1 MEEKITKETIF
12 FDNSAT
18 TKPAPEVVEA
28 MRNALEVQWGNPSSL
43 HSSGLDAEHLVSDA
57 RNAVLSALGVKR
69 GEGTIYFTSGGTESN
84 NTAIFGT
91 VYAKGGSSR
100 HVISTA
106 SEHPSVREPLKRLEA
121 DGVKV
126 TRLSTKGGRID
137 IDELK
142 AALTPDT
149 RLVTLML
156 VNNETGAL
164 YDIKSAFEA
173 VHRYDPKITTHCDA
187 TQAFKKVKFTPSSIG
202 ADLVTISSHKIHGPK
217 GIGALYVSKAVKTNK
232 RLIPYMLGGEQEDG
246 MRGGTENV
254 PGIAGFGAAAKLPY
268 NEAAVIAAKQYIINN
283 LPERIEVN
291 APEAAVP
298 HILSIRLPNIKS
310 ETMLHYLSSLNIFV
324 STGSACSSRSLKVSQ
339 ALTEFGLDPK
349 QADSTLRISLNDDT
363 TEEMCKKLC
372 EALRAGVERF
382 AR

>member
-1 MEEKITKETIF
+1 MMETKIF

-18 TKPAPEVVEA
+18 TKPVPEVIMA
-28 MRNALEVQWGNPSSL
+28 MHNALEVQWGNPSSL
-43 HSSGLDAEHLVSDA
+43 HSSGLDAEHLVTDA

-91 VYAKGGSSR
+91 VYAKGGTNR

-121 DGVKV
+121 NGVKV
-126 TRLSTKGGRID
+126 TYLKTTGGKID
-137 IDELK
+137 PEELK
-142 AALTPDT
+142 NALTPDT

-164 YDIKSAFEA
+164 YDIKTLFDT

-187 TQAFKKVKFTPSSIG
+187 TQAFKKVKFTPASIG
-202 ADLVTISSHKIHGPK
+202 ADLVTVSSHKIHGPK

-232 RLIPYMLGGEQEDG
+232 RLIPFMLGGGQEDG

-268 NEAAVIAAKQYIINN
+268 NETAVIEAKERIIAALPERVNVN
-283 LPERIEVN
+283 LPEN
-291 APEAAVP
+291 AVP
-298 HILSIRLPNIKS
+298 HILSIRLPDIKS
-310 ETMLHYLSSLNIFV
+310 ETMLHYLSSEGIFV
-324 STGSACSSRSLKVSQ
+324 STGSACSSRSLKVSA
-339 ALTEFGLDPK
+339 ALTEFGLTPK
-349 QADSTLRISLNDDT
+349 EADSTLRISLGDDT
-363 TEEMCKKLC
+363 TAEMCGRFTEILKT
-372 EALRAGVERF
+372 GVTRF